1 MFSALKTLLV
11 ALLGDA
17 AGRVLSG
24 AGLALTTGAV
34 MVPVVSA
41 GLDAVASAAGGLGSD
56 LAAIAAMSGVGV
68 ALGSIGSA
76 ILTRTTINA
85 ARVGLKKAVAK

>member
-1 MFSALKTLLV
+1 MFSALKLLLV
-11 ALLGDA
+11 SLLGDA

-41 GLDAVASAAGGLGSD
+41 GLDAVASASGGLGSD
-56 LAAIAAMSGVGV
+56 LAAVAAMGGVGV
-68 ALGSIGSA
+68 ALGAIGSA
-76 ILTRTTINA
+76 ILTRTMINA